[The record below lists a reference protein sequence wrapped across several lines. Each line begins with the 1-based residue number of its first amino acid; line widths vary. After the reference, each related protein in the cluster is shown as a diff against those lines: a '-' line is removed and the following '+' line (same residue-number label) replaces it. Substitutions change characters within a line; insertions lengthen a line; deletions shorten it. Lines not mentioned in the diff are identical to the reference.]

1 MDSLIDYIL
10 WMSDIPVKV
19 TGFRDADAL
28 VLNNLAYINMTRVF
42 EEKKDVVYLRDCRKL
57 IEEGKVEAEIAIKDD
72 KYTELLR
79 AAVDSKRFGDLRISN
94 YIDVKSTEP
103 PVQFAVVCFHDD
115 EEKLSFIAF
124 RGTDDTIA
132 GWHED
137 FIICYSVTEAQ
148 KMAKGYV
155 ENVIANDPERRWM
168 MGGHSKGGNLAL
180 YAGTTMNRE
189 LFAHVERIYDLDG
202 PGLCLGVMGWPSVDR
217 VLAKTTRIIPEFSVV
232 GRMFDM
238 NIPDTKIVR
247 SSAKGILQH
256 APITW
261 GIEHGRIAVCEKNS
275 PVSAWF
281 NEFFANWT
289 ACSGIEERKIFLDE
303 VFEAIS
309 AGGAVTLEDITS
321 QGIEGFKGIQLRLKN
336 ASDVTKRVMYDF
348 TKQAFF
354 SSIFPGVGG
363 NTKHLK

>member
-1 MDSLIDYIL
+1 MDSLKDYIL
-10 WMSDIPVKV
+10 WMSDIPIKV

-28 VLNNLAYINMTRVF
+28 ILNNLIYINMTRVF

-57 IEEGKVEAEIAIKDD
+57 IEEGKVVAEIAIKDD
-72 KYTELLR
+72 KYTDLLK

-94 YIDVKSTEP
+94 YTDIKSTEP
-103 PVQFAVVCFHDD
+103 PVQFAAACFHDD

-137 FIICYSVTEAQ
+137 FITCYCVTEAQ
-148 KMAKGYV
+148 KMATGYA
-155 ENVIANDPERRWM
+155 ENVIAHDPGRRWM

-180 YAGTTMNRE
+180 YAGATMNKE
-189 LFAHVERIYDLDG
+189 YFSHVEKIYDLDG
-202 PGLCLGVMGWPSVDR
+202 PGLCLGVMGWPSVEH
-217 VLAKTTRIIPEFSVV
+217 VLSKTTRIIPGFSVG

-238 NIPDTKIVR
+238 NIPDTKIIR
-247 SSAKGILQH
+247 SFAKGMFQH
-256 APITW
+256 APISW
-261 GIEHGRIAVCEKNS
+261 GIDHGRIAKAKKNS

-281 NEFFANWT
+281 NEFFADWT
-289 ACSGIEERKIFLDE
+289 ARTGIEERKIFLDE

-309 AGGAVTLEDITS
+309 AGGAVTLEDLS
-321 QGIEGFKGIQLRLKN
+321 AQGIEGFKGIQSRLKN
-336 ASDVTKRVMYDF
+336 SSDVTKRVMYDF

-354 SSIFPGVGG
+354 YSILPIH
-363 NTKHLK
+363 KR